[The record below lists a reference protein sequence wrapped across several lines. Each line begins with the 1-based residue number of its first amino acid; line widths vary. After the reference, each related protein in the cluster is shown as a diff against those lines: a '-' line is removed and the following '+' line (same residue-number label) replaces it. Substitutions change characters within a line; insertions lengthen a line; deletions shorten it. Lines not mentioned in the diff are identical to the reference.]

1 MQWKP
6 PYMDATTA
14 FARYEELRPR
24 LPKAR
29 FPKQAQQIDSLL
41 DIADQA
47 DVFVFDA
54 YGVLNVGEGPVAGAA
69 AQVEELRGLGKQVF
83 VLSNSASNTPAAMQ
97 ARFKALG
104 FSFKPPEII
113 SSRDATLDHV
123 AGYSTVRRWGVIA
136 PDHHQ
141 PSDLPFDS
149 ITLGDDVDDYR
160 ACDGF
165 LFLGAALWTNG
176 RQNLLV
182 QAISER
188 PRPVIIANPDLVAP
202 RETGLSLDPGYYGHA
217 LADATGHMP
226 EFVGKPFAS
235 MFERVEARL
244 EPRQETSRI
253 VMVGDTLH
261 TDILGAA
268 AKGWRT
274 AMVTDHGLFAG
285 MDVTPFIQAAKIVP
299 DWRLGSI

>member
-1 MQWKP
+1 
-6 PYMDATTA
+6 MDAAAA

-29 FPKQAQQIDSLL
+29 FPKQAIAVNSLL

-69 AQVEELRGLGKQVF
+69 ARIDELRALGKQVF
-83 VLSNSASNTPAAMQ
+83 VLSNSASNTPAVMQ
-97 ARFKALG
+97 ARFQRLG
-104 FSFKPPEII
+104 FSFKPNEII
-113 SSRDATLDHV
+113 SSRDAALDHV

-136 PDHHQ
+136 PAHHK
-141 PSDLPFDS
+141 PEDLPFDS

-165 LFLGAALWTNG
+165 LFLGAALWTVG
-176 RQNLLV
+176 RQNLLGL
-182 QAISER
+182 AINDR
-188 PRPVIIANPDLVAP
+188 ARPVVIANPDLVAP

-217 LADATGHMP
+217 LADVTGHMP
-226 EFVGKPFAS
+226 VFLGKPFAPV
-235 MFERVEARL
+235 FERVEARL
-244 EPRQETSRI
+244 ARDQDPSRI
-253 VMVGDTLH
+253 VMIGDTLH
-261 TDILGAA
+261 TDILGGA

-274 AMVTDHGLFAG
+274 AMVTDHGIFAG
-285 MDVTPFIQAAKIVP
+285 LDVVPFIEAANIVP
-299 DWRLGSI
+299 DWQLGSI